1 MFDKN
6 LGYKLINKIKKSGKI
21 SISEESK
28 CYYHCKVNGEPKIIS
43 LNKDLRDSTILN
55 FNEIH
60 RYKFTGNYL
69 LISFKNGYTEI
80 INLKT
85 NNKVKIEEKLS
96 FALTY
101 ENQGY
106 IIINST
112 NNLLIY
118 DKIEST
124 IEEFTFYKELIFK
137 AITDSK
143 LIFYGNEGNK
153 IFIFDIDL
161 IINHKQKSYENIPF
175 ITWSDTNENTTLYE
189 IIIKDQL
196 LLILKGTSVIC
207 LNIETGKVVWSLN
220 SEIAKQMGV
229 ISGEYLYTASNTSLT
244 KIAIASGEVE
254 YAIRFQKEYQLEKL
268 ITLYGIEELT
278 LFEDELWAYTKFGTL
293 SLVCIDKETAY
304 FKKVI
309 PLESLGIKTGI
320 FSFQFYKDKL
330 FIHDHD
336 YTLYIFEK
344 EETDL
349 I

>member
-1 MFDKN
+1 MLKKIKIIKNSKNYQILNHKLQVFNKVNKEKVIYDLAKISEIITIKDSSEEIMVEIGNHILDLNLKGFDK
-6 LGYKLINKIKKSGKI
+6 KSFE
-21 SISEESK
+21 SISFLNNPNYVIHNDK
-28 CYYHCKVNGEPKIIS
+28 VVITKKVNSNFQVTYYISDLPEYNNQKEIYLIGYPIHSYKDFFILHKKEIS
-43 LNKDLRDSTILN
+43 L
-55 FNEIH
+55 
-60 RYKFTGNYL
+60 YNY
-69 LISFKNGYTEI
+69 ID
-80 INLKT
+80 
-85 NNKVKIEEKLS
+85 
-96 FALTY
+96 
-101 ENQGY
+101 
-106 IIINST
+106 
-112 NNLLIY
+112 
-118 DKIEST
+118 DKILWS
-124 IEEFTFYKELIFK
+124 ID
-137 AITDSK
+137 IT
-143 LIFYGNEGNK
+143 K
-153 IFIFDIDL
+153 IGDL
-161 IINHKQKSYENIPF
+161 
-175 ITWSDTNENTTLYE
+175 NTT
-189 IIIKDQL
+189 IIKTIIKDQL

-268 ITLYGIEELT
+268 ITLYGIEDLT
-278 LFEDELWAYTKFGTL
+278 LFKNELWAYTKFGTL

-336 YTLYIFEK
+336 YTLHIFEK

>member
-1 MFDKN
+1 MFDRN
-6 LGYKLINKIKKSGKI
+6 LGYKLINKIKKTGKI

-28 CYYHCKVNGEPKIIS
+28 RYYHSKVNGEPKIIS
-43 LNKDLRDSTILN
+43 LSKDLRNSTILN
-55 FNEIH
+55 FSEIH
-60 RYKFTGNYL
+60 RYKFLRNYL

-85 NNKVKIEEKLS
+85 DNKVKIEEKLYFTQS
-96 FALTY
+96 L
-101 ENQGY
+101 ENQRF
-106 IIINST
+106 IIIKT
-112 NNLLIY
+112 EETLFIY
-118 DKIEST
+118 DKIEYT
-124 IEEFTFYKELIFK
+124 TEEFTFYKELLFK
-137 AITDSK
+137 SITDSK
-143 LIFYGNEGNK
+143 LVFYGNEGNK

-207 LNIETGKVVWSLN
+207 LNIETGKLVWSLN

-244 KIAIASGEVE
+244 KIAIADGEVE
-254 YAIRFQKEYQLEKL
+254 YAIRFQEEYQLEKL

-278 LFEDELWAYTKFGTL
+278 LFKNELWAYTKFGTL

-330 FIHDHD
+330 FIQDHD
-336 YTLYIFEK
+336 YTLHIFEK
-344 EETDL
+344 EE
-349 I
+349 II

>member
-1 MFDKN
+1 MLKKIKIIKNSKNYQILNYKLQVFNKINKEKVIYDLAKISEITTIEDSSEEIMVEIGNNILDLNLKGFDK
-6 LGYKLINKIKKSGKI
+6 
-21 SISEESK
+21 
-28 CYYHCKVNGEPKIIS
+28 
-43 LNKDLRDSTILN
+43 
-55 FNEIH
+55 
-60 RYKFTGNYL
+60 
-69 LISFKNGYTEI
+69 
-80 INLKT
+80 
-85 NNKVKIEEKLS
+85 
-96 FALTY
+96 
-101 ENQGY
+101 
-106 IIINST
+106 
-112 NNLLIY
+112 
-118 DKIEST
+118 
-124 IEEFTFYKELIFK
+124 
-137 AITDSK
+137 
-143 LIFYGNEGNK
+143 
-153 IFIFDIDL
+153 
-161 IINHKQKSYENIPF
+161 KSYESISFLNNPNYVIHNDKVVITKKVNSNFQVTYYISDLPEYNNQKEIYLIGYPIHSYKDFF
-175 ITWSDTNENTTLYE
+175 ILHKKEISLYNYIDDKILWSIDITKIGDLNTT
-189 IIIKDQL
+189 IIKTIIRDQL

-268 ITLYGIEELT
+268 ITLYGIEDLT
-278 LFEDELWAYTKFGTL
+278 LFKNELWAYTKFGTL